1 VNRLRLLQI
10 TLAVVAL
17 TSTAAAVH
25 TPGPRRS
32 HLAGLAPPK
41 AAVLSPRRVPDLLS
55 RTIADL
61 KLTADLDQALKDPA
75 VANSCLIV
83 ERDRERLFT
92 RNPDRPLIPAS
103 NMKLLTALAVLGK
116 LGPDATLSTTA
127 KAASAIGPDGTL
139 NGPLYLVGGGDP
151 LVETADY
158 AASYENQPHV
168 HTPFEQLA
176 DDLVAKGLRH
186 VAGGVVG
193 DETRFDTVR
202 YVPSWKPRYITDA
215 EVGPQSALLVN
226 DGFTQFKPKHT
237 AAASPATHAAQ
248 VLTDLLKGRGVSI
261 DGPAGQSASPAG
273 AATIS
278 ELRSPPVKDVVGE
291 MLRESDNTAAEV
303 LTKELGR
310 RLAGQGT
317 TAAGVKAIRDVLA
330 ANHLPIAALQS
341 VDGSG
346 LDRGDRATCGLL
358 LATLD
363 TGDAHG
369 PLQSGLPTA
378 AEEGTLTKRFKGN
391 PAAGRLRAKTG
402 SLDGVVALTGFV
414 DAPDQ
419 TPPLV
424 FSMIVNDLPRDV
436 IGRNLE
442 ETVGAVLARYPDGP
456 KPAVLA
462 P

>member
-1 VNRLRLLQI
+1 MNRLLPAALV
-10 TLAVVAL
+10 VVAIG
-17 TSTAAAVH
+17 STAAALH
-25 TPGPRRS
+25 TPAPGRS
-32 HLAGLAPPK
+32 HVAGLPAPK
-41 AAVLSPRRVPDLLS
+41 AGVLSPRRVPDLLS

-61 KLTADLDQALKDPA
+61 KLTADLDQALADPA
-75 VANSCLIV
+75 VADSCLIV
-83 ERDRERLFT
+83 ERDRHRLFT
-92 RNPDRPLIPAS
+92 RNPDRALIPAS
-103 NMKLLTALAVLGK
+103 NLKLLTALAVLGK
-116 LGPDATLSTTA
+116 LGPDATLNTTA
-127 KAASAIGPDGTL
+127 KATSPIGDDGTL
-139 NGPLYLVGGGDP
+139 AGPLYLVGGGDP
-151 LVETADY
+151 LLETADY
-158 AASYENQPHV
+158 AASFENQPRTR
-168 HTPFEQLA
+168 TPFEQLA

-186 VAGGVVG
+186 VTGSVLG
-193 DETRFDTVR
+193 DESRFDTVR
-202 YVPSWKPRYITDA
+202 YIPTWKPRYIQDS

-226 DGFTQFKPKHT
+226 DGFTQFKPKHV

-248 VLTDLLKGRGVSI
+248 VLTDLLKGRGVLI
-261 DGPAGQSASPAG
+261 DGPAGQSATPAG

-278 ELRSPPVKDVVGE
+278 ELRSPPVKDVVAE
-291 MLRESDNTAAEV
+291 MLKESDNTTAEV

-310 RLAGQGT
+310 RVAGSGT

-330 ANHLPIAALQS
+330 ANHLPVDQLTS

-346 LDRGDRATCGLL
+346 LDRSDRATCGLL
-358 LATLD
+358 LAALD

-378 AEEGTLTKRFKGN
+378 AQEGTLTKRFKDN

-424 FSMIVNDLPRDV
+424 FSLIVNDLPKDA
-436 IGRNLE
+436 IGRTLE
-442 ETVGAVLARYPDGP
+442 ESVGAILARYPEAP
-456 KPAVLA
+456 VPTVLA